1 MTRISKTKIYTAQV
15 AGSLHEKLGEDWVLL
30 SIRLLEY
37 RILPEHNGGKVAR
50 LSKQMYVDICEG
62 LSDYDIYLEKEQNP
76 IVTLPWFKASLNGK
90 FGDYMLMDTFSI
102 SDTWTLADN
111 AAEVKPR
118 WL

>member
-1 MTRISKTKIYTAQV
+1 MKNKTKIYTAQV

-30 SIRLLEY
+30 SIRLFEY
-37 RILPEHNGGKVAR
+37 RILPEFNGGKVAR
-50 LSKQMYVDICEG
+50 LSKKMYVDICEG

-90 FGDYMLMDTFSI
+90 FGDSMDTFSI
-102 SDTWTLADN
+102 SDTWHLADN
-111 AAEVKPR
+111 AASVKPR